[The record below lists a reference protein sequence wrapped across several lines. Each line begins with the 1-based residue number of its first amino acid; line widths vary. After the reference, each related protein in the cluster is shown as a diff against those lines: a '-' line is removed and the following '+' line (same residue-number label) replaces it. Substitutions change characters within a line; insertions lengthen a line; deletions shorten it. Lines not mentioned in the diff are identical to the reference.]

1 MLALS
6 YSVKGLYW
14 MRNDCLYQYPMIT
27 ECVQQGRAA
36 DHLGI
41 VYVSRESLQDKKKQ
55 QKEMIIIRPT
65 FRPPTT
71 VMRRRRGNPST

>member
-1 MLALS
+1 MLALI
-6 YSVKGLYW
+6 YSEKGLYW
-14 MRNDCLYQYPMIT
+14 MRKDCLYQYPMIT
-27 ECVQQGRAA
+27 ECVHQGRVAGP
-36 DHLGI
+36 LGI

-55 QKEMIIIRPT
+55 QKETIMILPT